1 MTKTRS
7 TWREPMVWMLVGLPL
22 ASVVIGFALLFAA
35 VHPGREDMETVGK
48 VTRVGK
54 LLVAAQD
61 REPPSEVDTRG
72 LILRLKGDMIE
83 AVPMDGD
90 FPRGGKLRL
99 TLSSSDPAVQG
110 RVIQLSPSELGWR
123 GVGSMYGGHDW
134 LVELR
139 PDNAT
144 WSLRGEWTAQA
155 RFIRLTP

>member
-1 MTKTRS
+1 
-7 TWREPMVWMLVGLPL
+7 MVWMLIGLPL

-35 VHPGREDMETVGK
+35 VHPGREDMETVEH
-48 VTRVGK
+48 VTKVGK

-61 REPPSEVDTRG
+61 RADVSPVATTG
-72 LILRLKGDMIE
+72 LVLRRKGDMIE

-99 TLSSSDPAVQG
+99 TLTSREPGTEG
-110 RVIQLSPSELGWR
+110 RVVQLSPSELGWR
-123 GVGSMYGGHDW
+123 GVGSLDGGQDW

-144 WSLRGEWTAQA
+144 WLLRGHWIAQA
-155 RFIRLTP
+155 RFVRLTP